1 MVAIHHGLLP
11 FIVIIEN
18 SKKNIYLSLFCHL
31 GWKAVE
37 MLLMLSS
44 AFILPMTATLK
55 YRYGEPTK
63 FLRLLS
69 IEEPI

>member
-55 YRYGEPTK
+55 
-63 FLRLLS
+63 
-69 IEEPI
+69 